1 MPLDWQDKLAA
12 SGIQYD
18 HLNELNLYFSRLEKN
33 EKSRTHEKTARH
45 GTSHSHRNQR
55 KEPYKSQP
63 RDDKRKDRGSN
74 QAKQER
80 WCNFHKTGLHNTADC
95 HALKNKNKGEYK
107 RAELKLATQQ
117 QNKDNHEST
126 KLWSRTQTTTTKN
139 HTHVSIVLWSQSPTT
154 IVILQATNM
163 KLSCWSFRQ
172 EDSTN

>member
-1 MPLDWQDKLAA
+1 MPLLQASYPRDWQDKLAA

-18 HLNELNLYFSRLEKN
+18 HLNELILYFSRLEKN

-45 GTSHSHRNQR
+45 GTSHSHRDQR

-117 QNKDNHEST
+117 KRNKDNHEST
-126 KLWSRTQTTTTKN
+126 SSGVGLR
-139 HTHVSIVLWSQSPTT
+139 
-154 IVILQATNM
+154 
-163 KLSCWSFRQ
+163 RR
-172 EDSTN
+172 